1 MHPNI
6 YTAHCVGSA
15 MYQRW
20 YYEIIV
26 DHVETVSHLAPH
38 IRFGWGNTEGFV
50 PYPGG
55 GFDWGANGVGDDLFS
70 YGFDG
75 VSLWTGKMM
84 FETYDWTVDCY

>member
-1 MHPNI
+1 M
-6 YTAHCVGSA
+6 
-15 MYQRW
+15 
-20 YYEIIV
+20 

-84 FETYDWTVDCY
+84 FEASDCGLLSVEMLILWLTQNTSFHRLLF